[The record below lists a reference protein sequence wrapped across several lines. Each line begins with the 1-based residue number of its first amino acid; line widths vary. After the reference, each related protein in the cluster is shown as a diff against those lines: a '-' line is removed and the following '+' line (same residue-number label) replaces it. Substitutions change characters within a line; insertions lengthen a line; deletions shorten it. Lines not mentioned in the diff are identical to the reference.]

1 MAGRFFLE
9 AAMRVQRVVVGVD
22 FSEPSLAAVR
32 WTARELGRDAELVL
46 VHAVDVPEPPS
57 FLRGRFPPRETLA
70 GTAHEGA
77 DRKLREL
84 SASLGVQRIW
94 LEVRD
99 GRADDVIDA
108 VAAEYRADLVVTG
121 AHGERTSML
130 KQLGSTAERVARA
143 APAPVLLARE
153 PLPAKPATVLVA
165 MDEDGLTAALQQW
178 TTFLAAQFDAAVTGF
193 HVVSETVL
201 GRLVS
206 LAAIVSGT
214 PEPEIPSL
222 GLGALEDASVWM
234 RELVTHGLDR
244 TRTRGEVA
252 YGDPAHEIVAAAER
266 LSAQLIVVGRHRA
279 VGVRRMLLGS
289 VADRVLRAAP
299 CSVLVVGEPSADTAD
314 ADEERP
320 AA

>member
-1 MAGRFFLE
+1 MH
-9 AAMRVQRVVVGVD
+9 VQRVVVGVD
-22 FSEPSLAAVR
+22 FSAASVAAMRWAAGELAP
-32 WTARELGRDAELVL
+32 DAELVL

-70 GTAHEGA
+70 GTAREGA
-77 DRKLREL
+77 DRKLRDL
-84 SASLGVQRIW
+84 STSLGVQRIW
-94 LEVRD
+94 LEVRE

-121 AHGERTSML
+121 AHGERGGVL
-130 KQLGSTAERVARA
+130 KQLGSTAERVARS

-153 PLPAKPATVLVA
+153 PLPVRPARVLVA
-165 MDEDGLTAALQQW
+165 MDEEGLTAALQQW
-178 TTFLAAQFDAAVTGF
+178 TAFLAQRLDAAVTGL

-222 GLGALEDASVWM
+222 GVGALEDANVWM
-234 RELVTHGLDR
+234 RELVANGLDR

-252 YGDPAHEIVAAAER
+252 YGDPAHEILAAAER
-266 LSAQLIVVGRHRA
+266 LSAHLIVLGRHRA
-279 VGVRRMLLGS
+279 GGVRRTLLGS

-299 CSVLVVGEPSADTAD
+299 CSVLVVGEPNPDAAA

>member
-1 MAGRFFLE
+1 MH
-9 AAMRVQRVVVGVD
+9 VQRVVVGVD
-22 FSEPSLAAVR
+22 FSATSVAAVR
-32 WTARELGRDAELVL
+32 WTARELATDAELVL

-70 GTAHEGA
+70 GTAHDGA

-121 AHGERTSML
+121 AHGERAGVL

-165 MDEDGLTAALQQW
+165 MD
-178 TTFLAAQFDAAVTGF
+178 
-193 HVVSETVL
+193 
-201 GRLVS
+201 
-206 LAAIVSGT
+206 
-214 PEPEIPSL
+214 
-222 GLGALEDASVWM
+222 
-234 RELVTHGLDR
+234 
-244 TRTRGEVA
+244 
-252 YGDPAHEIVAAAER
+252 
-266 LSAQLIVVGRHRA
+266 
-279 VGVRRMLLGS
+279 
-289 VADRVLRAAP
+289 
-299 CSVLVVGEPSADTAD
+299 
-314 ADEERP
+314 
-320 AA
+320 

>member
-1 MAGRFFLE
+1 MH
-9 AAMRVQRVVVGVD
+9 VQRVVVGVD
-22 FSEPSLAAVR
+22 FSATSVAAVR
-32 WTARELGRDAELVL
+32 WTARELATDAELVL

-70 GTAHEGA
+70 GTAHDGA

-121 AHGERTSML
+121 AHGERAGVL

-178 TTFLAAQFDAAVTGF
+178 TTFLAARFDAAVTGF

-222 GLGALEDASVWM
+222 GLALEDANVWM
-234 RELVTHGLDR
+234 RELATHGLDR

-266 LSAQLIVVGRHRA
+266 LSAQLIILGRQRA
-279 VGVRRMLLGS
+279 GGVRRALLGS
-289 VADRVLRAAP
+289 VADRVLRSAP
-299 CSVLVVGEPSADTAD
+299 CSVLIVGEPAAD
-314 ADEERP
+314 AAAPGVERP

>member
-1 MAGRFFLE
+1 
-9 AAMRVQRVVVGVD
+9 MRVQRVVVGVD
-22 FSEPSLAAVR
+22 FSEPSVAAVR
-32 WTARELGRDAELVL
+32 WTARELAGDAELVL
-46 VHAVDVPEPPS
+46 VHAVDVPDPPS

-70 GTAHEGA
+70 GTAHQGA

-84 SASLGVQRIW
+84 STSLGVQRIW

-99 GRADDVIDA
+99 GRADEVIGA

-121 AHGERTSML
+121 AHGERGGVL
-130 KQLGSTAERVARA
+130 KQLGSTAERVVRG

-178 TTFLAAQFDAAVTGF
+178 TTFLAARFDAAVTGF

-222 GLGALEDASVWM
+222 GLGALEDANVWM
-234 RELVTHGLDR
+234 SELVTHGLDR

-266 LSAQLIVVGRHRA
+266 LSAQLIVLGRHRA
-279 VGVRRMLLGS
+279 GGLRRTLLGS

-299 CSVLVVGEPSADTAD
+299 CSVLVVGEPSPDTAA
-314 ADEERP
+314 ADEERS